1 MNYLF
6 RSNDLES
13 TLVKDVR
20 VSIATPIALEI
31 VLTVLE
37 SMHSRPPPSSPLC
50 AKVSMDR
57 IGHPELTGGMIATS
71 SPSLKM
77 ISLLLSAS
85 SRSMYSRFTVIAQL
99 ERTLSFMPG

>member
-20 VSIATPIALEI
+20 VSIATSSALEI

-37 SMHSRPPPSSPLC
+37 SMHSRPLSS
-50 AKVSMDR
+50 
-57 IGHPELTGGMIATS
+57 
-71 SPSLKM
+71 SL
-77 ISLLLSAS
+77 
-85 SRSMYSRFTVIAQL
+85 VN
-99 ERTLSFMPG
+99 G